1 MAMGGA
7 CTWFVPDAYLP
18 ARGQGSLVGH
28 EAICIL
34 NTSEER
40 AHVEIDFYFEDREPQ
55 LGIGLT
61 VGPQRSL
68 HVRTDQP
75 AMLAGFEVP
84 REVPYAMRIRST
96 IPIVVQYSRM
106 DVTQPNLALMTCMA
120 FPGI

>member
-1 MAMGGA
+1 MGVGGA

-18 ARGQGSLVGH
+18 ARGQGPLAGH
-28 EAICIL
+28 EAICLL

-40 AHVEIDFYFEDREPQ
+40 AHVEIDFYFADREPQ
-55 LGIGLT
+55 LGISLT
-61 VGPQRSL
+61 VGPRRSL

-75 AMLAGFEVP
+75 AMLGGVAVP

-106 DVTQPNLALMTCMA
+106 DVAQPNLALMTCMA
-120 FPGI
+120 FPGA